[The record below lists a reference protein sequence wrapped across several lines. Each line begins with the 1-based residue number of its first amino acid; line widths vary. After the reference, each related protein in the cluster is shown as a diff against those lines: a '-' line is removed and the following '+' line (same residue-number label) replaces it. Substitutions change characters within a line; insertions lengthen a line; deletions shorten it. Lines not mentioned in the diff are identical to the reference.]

1 MNYRSVFNLTAKEAQ
16 ITELEQ
22 KTAEPDF
29 WSDEKS
35 ARELLEGLNRRRK
48 WVSAWKQLEQ
58 EREDLATLLQ
68 LAQEEDDSDTFTEV
82 TQALGPLEKKIEE
95 LEFRNILGGEDDPRD
110 AILTI
115 HSGAGGTESM
125 DWTQMLLR
133 MYLRWMERQDFQS
146 DVLDL
151 QPGDGAGIKSVTVDV
166 RGEYAY
172 GYLKTEVGVHRLVR
186 ISPFDSQSRRHT
198 SFASVFVYS
207 QADEKFEVEINE
219 RDIRTETFRASGPG
233 GQNVNKVNSAVRIT
247 HLPTGITVQCQ
258 SERSQHQ
265 NRENAMRVLT
275 AQLYQRHKEE
285 EEQKRLKEIESKKK
299 SIEWGSQIRSYV
311 MHPYNLVKDHRTGAQ
326 TGNVQAVMDGEIDEF
341 IRAYLLHSQ
350 SAKD

>member
-1 MNYRSVFNLTAKEAQ
+1 
-16 ITELEQ
+16 
-22 KTAEPDF
+22 
-29 WSDEKS
+29 
-35 ARELLEGLNRRRK
+35 
-48 WVSAWKQLEQ
+48 LEQ

-82 TQALGPLEKKIEE
+82 AQALGPLEKKIEE

-133 MYLRWMERQDFQS
+133 MYLRWIERQDFQS

-151 QPGDGAGIKSVTVDV
+151 QPGDEAGIKSITVDV
-166 RGEYAY
+166 KGEYAY

-207 QADEKFEVEINE
+207 QVNEKFEVEINE
-219 RDIRTETFRASGPG
+219 ADLRTDTFRASGPG

-265 NRENAMRVLT
+265 NRDCSVP
-275 AQLYQRHKEE
+275 
-285 EEQKRLKEIESKKK
+285 
-299 SIEWGSQIRSYV
+299 V
-311 MHPYNLVKDHRTGAQ
+311 
-326 TGNVQAVMDGEIDEF
+326 GEISAPKPRECH
-341 IRAYLLHSQ
+341 AGANCSAVPTSQ
-350 SAKD
+350 RRRGAEET

>member
-1 MNYRSVFNLTAKEAQ
+1 M
-16 ITELEQ
+16 
-22 KTAEPDF
+22 
-29 WSDEKS
+29 
-35 ARELLEGLNRRRK
+35 
-48 WVSAWKQLEQ
+48 
-58 EREDLATLLQ
+58 LQ
-68 LAQEEDDSDTFTEV
+68 LAKEEDDSDAFAEV
-82 TQALGPLEKKIEE
+82 GQGLGPLEKKIEE

-125 DWTQMLLR
+125 DWVQMLLR
-133 MYLRWMERQDFQS
+133 MYLRWTERQGFQT
-146 DVLDL
+146 DILDL
-151 QPGDGAGIKSVTVDV
+151 QPGDEAGIKSVTVDV

-172 GYLKTEVGVHRLVR
+172 GYLKTEAGVHRLVR

-198 SFASVFVYS
+198 SFASVFVYP
-207 QADEKFEVEINE
+207 QVDEKFEVEIS
-219 RDIRTETFRASGPG
+219 DADLKIETFRASGPG

-247 HLPTGITVQCQ
+247 HLPTGLTVQCQ
-258 SERSQHQ
+258 SERSQYQ
-265 NRENAMRVLT
+265 NRENAMRVLI

-285 EEQKRLKEIESKKK
+285 QEQKRLKEIESKKK

-326 TGNVQAVMDGEIDEF
+326 TGNVQAVMDGEIDQF

-350 SAKD
+350 GDKD